1 LLCPLVFE
9 VVFSS
14 NISTVVDMIY
24 TFNVGA
30 FKYITFFVVCMQLEY
45 QVTKRSG
52 YIINRISVGE
62 QTRNLITFPP
72 VEYLK
77 IQGT

>member
-1 LLCPLVFE
+1 
-9 VVFSS
+9 
-14 NISTVVDMIY
+14 MIY

-52 YIINRISVGE
+52 YIINRIYTLDTSVE
-62 QTRNLITFPP
+62 QRLEQVVRLTTMKF
-72 VEYLK
+72 K
-77 IQGT
+77 